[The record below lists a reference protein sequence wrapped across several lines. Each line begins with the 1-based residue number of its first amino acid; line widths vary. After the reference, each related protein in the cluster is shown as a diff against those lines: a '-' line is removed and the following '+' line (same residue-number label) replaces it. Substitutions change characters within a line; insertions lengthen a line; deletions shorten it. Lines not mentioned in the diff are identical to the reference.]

1 MKRATKRHLKR
12 DVLGLLAKGGSWGHG
27 EIARNADF
35 WPIRA
40 VSTYMR
46 RLERQGLVRSV
57 RSYKRVVWQIAEK
70 GCAIGCTGSSAILN
84 GHPGSREQ
92 AEVNESN
99 ENHCRDSALASTLP
113 ITRLSRQ

>member
-70 GCAIGCTGSSAILN
+70 GCARLHWFEC
-84 GHPGSREQ
+84 HPEWPPWLKSK
-92 AEVNESN
+92 
-99 ENHCRDSALASTLP
+99 P
-113 ITRLSRQ
+113 K

>member
-1 MKRATKRHLKR
+1 MKRAAKRHLKR

-46 RLERQGLVRSV
+46 RLERQGLVRSA
-57 RSYKRVVWQIAEK
+57 RPYKRVIWRIAEK
-70 GCAIGCTGSSAILN
+70 GRARLHWFEC
-84 GHPGSREQ
+84 HPEWPPWLKR
-92 AEVNESN
+92 
-99 ENHCRDSALASTLP
+99 P
-113 ITRLSRQ
+113 IRRKRIQ